1 MSCWRQIADQRLA
14 AAWRAGSAP
23 ALTLY
28 GEADFAAINDRDHRL
43 VLDILNDYR
52 PSRTATSRFLPRTGH
67 GIGLEGTRAQ
77 ARSAAA
83 GGAPPPA
90 PFNPEFGRVLREWVL
105 G

>member
-43 VLDILNDYR
+43 VLDILNYYR
-52 PSRTATSRFLPRTGH
+52 PSRTATSRAVSKKTES
-67 GIGLEGTRAQ
+67 GIHTR
-77 ARSAAA
+77 
-83 GGAPPPA
+83 
-90 PFNPEFGRVLREWVL
+90 REC
-105 G
+105 